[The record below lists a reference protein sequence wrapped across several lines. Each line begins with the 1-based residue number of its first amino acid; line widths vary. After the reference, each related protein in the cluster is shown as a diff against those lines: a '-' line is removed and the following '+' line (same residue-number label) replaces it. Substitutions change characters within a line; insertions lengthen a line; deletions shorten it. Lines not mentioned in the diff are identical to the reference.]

1 MTSTDAITELEIRIT
16 HMDDSLEQLNQV
28 IVAQQQQIDRLERLL
43 KEVINDQETLK
54 EALPEVPN
62 QPPPHY

>member
-1 MTSTDAITELEIRIT
+1 MKPTDALTDLEIRIT

-28 IVAQQQQIDRLERLL
+28 IVAQQRQIDRLERLL
-43 KEVINDQETLK
+43 KDVIQDQEALK
-54 EALPEVPN
+54 ESLPEVPN